1 MLAGFIE
8 KHKLDQSF
16 EATAQKWYI
25 PLANE
30 LKAHHNGANKTVFVG
45 MNGCQGSGKSTL
57 SEFLKV
63 YLEDEH
69 KLNVLVLSLDDFYLS
84 KSERLSLSIKVHPL
98 FATRGVPGTHD
109 ITEISNVL
117 NQLKQVEQAICIP
130 KFNKATD
137 DRYDKGAWATVT
149 DPVDIVIFEGWCW
162 GVEPQ
167 LLSQLQTP
175 VNEFEKSED
184 PLGIWR
190 QYVNRQLAQ
199 EYVPIYQLFDCWIML
214 KAPDFSNVFNW
225 RLEQE
230 QKLADKCESEHTPA
244 KQSSA
249 VMNEEQVRQFI
260 QYYQRL
266 TEHSLET
273 LPERCNWVFT
283 LNDKRQISKCDK
295 RS

>member
-16 EATAQKWYI
+16 EATAQKWFI

-30 LKAHHNGANKTVFVG
+30 IHAHHNGAGKPLFIGV
-45 MNGCQGSGKSTL
+45 NGCQGSGKSTL
-57 SEFLKV
+57 SEFLKI
-63 YLEDEH
+63 YLENQYQL
-69 KLNVLVLSLDDFYLS
+69 KVQVLSLDDFYLT

-109 ITEISNVL
+109 VAKINNIL
-117 NQLKQVEQAICIP
+117 NCFKQNDQVFFVP

-137 DRYDKGAWATVT
+137 DRFAQEDWPAGVC
-149 DPVDIVIFEGWCW
+149 PVDIVIFEGWCW
-162 GVEPQ
+162 GVQPQ
-167 LLSQLQTP
+167 LLSQLQNP
-175 VNEFEKSED
+175 INELEKSED

-190 QYVNRQLAQ
+190 QYVNRQLEQ
-199 EYVPIYQLFDCWIML
+199 EYTPIYQHFDYWIML

-230 QKLADKCESEHTPA
+230 QKLAEKCASQDMPSQMTNA
-244 KQSSA
+244 I
-249 VMNEEQVRQFI
+249 MNEQQISHFI
-260 QYYQRL
+260 QFYQRL

-273 LPERCNWVFT
+273 LAEQCDWVFE
-283 LNDKRQISKCDK
+283 LDDKRSISKCNK
-295 RS
+295 RG